1 MYQCNTQL
9 LLNKTTQV
17 KKMTE
22 TMNVEIN
29 WMVLR
34 ENKKKPCK
42 SNIEATLLSAVDESL
57 SSFGDSFKQVIY
69 FQLANTYHIEKQEI
83 PDKINE
89 FADAIEE
96 IFGIGAKLIEMKII
110 KALYEK
116 VEGFTYIADKEDLL
130 FTEYIEN
137 LRCFL

>member
-1 MYQCNTQL
+1 M
-9 LLNKTTQV
+9 NKTTKV

-22 TMNVEIN
+22 TTNIEIN
-29 WMVLR
+29 WTVLR
-34 ENKKKPCK
+34 ENKRKPCENNMK
-42 SNIEATLLSAVDESL
+42 ATLLSAVDESL

-69 FQLANTYHIEKQEI
+69 FQLANTYHIKKHEI
-83 PDKINE
+83 PNKINE

-116 VEGFTYIADKEDLL
+116 VEGFTYIAEKEDLI

-137 LRCFL
+137 LRRFL

>member
-1 MYQCNTQL
+1 
-9 LLNKTTQV
+9 
-17 KKMTE
+17 MTE
-22 TMNVEIN
+22 TTNIEIN
-29 WMVLR
+29 WMTLR
-34 ENKKKPCK
+34 EDKRKPCK
-42 SNIEATLLSAVDESL
+42 TSIETTLLSAIDESL

-69 FQLANTYHIEKQEI
+69 FQLANTYHIKKHEI

-89 FADAIEE
+89 FTDAIEE

-116 VEGFTYIADKEDLL
+116 VAGFTYFAEKEDLI

-137 LRCFL
+137 IRRFL

>member
-1 MYQCNTQL
+1 
-9 LLNKTTQV
+9 
-17 KKMTE
+17 MTE
-22 TMNVEIN
+22 TTNMEIN
-29 WMVLR
+29 WMILR

-42 SNIEATLLSAVDESL
+42 SNMEGTLLSAVDESL

-69 FQLANTYHIEKQEI
+69 FQLANTYHIKKQEI
-83 PDKINE
+83 PNKIAE

-110 KALYEK
+110 KALYKK
-116 VEGFTYIADKEDLL
+116 VRGFTYIAEKEDLI

-137 LRCFL
+137 LRHFL

>member
-1 MYQCNTQL
+1 
-9 LLNKTTQV
+9 
-17 KKMTE
+17 MTE
-22 TMNVEIN
+22 TMNAEIN
-29 WMVLR
+29 WTLLR
-34 ENKKKPCK
+34 ENKKKPCE
-42 SNIEATLLSAVDESL
+42 NNMEATLLSAVDESL

-69 FQLANTYHIEKQEI
+69 FQLANTYHIKKHEI
-83 PDKINE
+83 PNKINE

-116 VEGFTYIADKEDLL
+116 VGEFTYIAEKEDLI

-137 LRCFL
+137 LRRFL

>member
-1 MYQCNTQL
+1 
-9 LLNKTTQV
+9 
-17 KKMTE
+17 MTE
-22 TMNVEIN
+22 TTNIEIN
-29 WMVLR
+29 WTILQ

-42 SNIEATLLSAVDESL
+42 SNMEATLLSAVDESL

-69 FQLANTYHIEKQEI
+69 FQLANTYHIKKHEI
-83 PDKINE
+83 PDKIDE

-116 VEGFTYIADKEDLL
+116 VAGFTYIADKEDLI

-137 LRCFL
+137 LRRFL

>member
-1 MYQCNTQL
+1 
-9 LLNKTTQV
+9 
-17 KKMTE
+17 MTE
-22 TMNVEIN
+22 TTNIEIKTT
-29 WMVLR
+29 LR
-34 ENKKKPCK
+34 EDKRKPCK
-42 SNIEATLLSAVDESL
+42 TSIETTLLSAIDESL

-69 FQLANTYHIEKQEI
+69 FQLANTYHIKKHEI

-116 VEGFTYIADKEDLL
+116 VAGFTYFAEKEDLI

-137 LRCFL
+137 IRRFL